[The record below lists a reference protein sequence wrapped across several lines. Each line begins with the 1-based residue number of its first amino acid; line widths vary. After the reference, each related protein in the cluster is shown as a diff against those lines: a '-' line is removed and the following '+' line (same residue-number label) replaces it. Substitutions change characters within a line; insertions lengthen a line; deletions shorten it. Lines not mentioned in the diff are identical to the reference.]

1 MQRNQNKTQIH
12 RGGIALRCLTMLLAV
27 AMLLQVAVIGVAASS
42 QAGYLPGTGSGS
54 SLSGSAGAIGKLE
67 NDLLAEQMREE
78 ILASIKKDL
87 LQRVEDYE
95 MTGHVGV
102 ILTFT
107 DQSIIGSYSSS
118 KYANKMTYGE
128 YKDSSA
134 AIALTEELQASRRK
148 WERHYISEFFEEEFF
163 ETKQVVYSKE

>member
-1 MQRNQNKTQIH
+1 
-12 RGGIALRCLTMLLAV
+12 
-27 AMLLQVAVIGVAASS
+27 MLLQVAVIGVSASS
-42 QAGYLPGTGSGS
+42 GTRYLPGTGAGS

-67 NDLLAEQMREE
+67 NDLLTQQMREE

-107 DQSIIGSYSSS
+107 DKSLITDYSSS
-118 KYANKMTYGE
+118 KYAGKMTYGE
-128 YKDSSA
+128 YKDSA
-134 AIALTEELQASRRK
+134 AAVALTEELSAFITTLGYKSVKMHRDFKR
-148 WERHYISEFFEEEFF
+148 
-163 ETKQVVYSKE
+163 